1 MKEEDAVLQFGRK
14 NIKRAM
20 TYKALNRLI
29 QGSAADQVKKAMV
42 DCAKAGFLPLIQIHD
57 ELCFSVKNK
66 QDAKEIKNIME
77 HCVTMSVPSKVDFEV
92 GPSWG
97 ETKPL
102 SDA

>member
-1 MKEEDAVLQFGRK
+1 
-14 NIKRAM
+14 
-20 TYKALNRLI
+20 
-29 QGSAADQVKKAMV
+29 
-42 DCAKAGFLPLIQIHD
+42 
-57 ELCFSVKNK
+57 
-66 QDAKEIKNIME
+66 ME

>member
-1 MKEEDAVLQFGRK
+1 MQ
-14 NIKRAM
+14 
-20 TYKALNRLI
+20 
-29 QGSAADQVKKAMV
+29 
-42 DCAKAGFLPLIQIHD
+42 
-57 ELCFSVKNK
+57 
-66 QDAKEIKNIME
+66 KEIKNIME